1 MQTLKV
7 AKDLCVKMRLI
18 FFGRIKTTKIIV
30 CKMGIRLF
38 YADFK
43 KYKRFY
49 VNELRF
55 FFGEL
60 KLLNNCLK
68 MRVRLFYADLKLQ
81 KIHV

>member
-1 MQTLKV
+1 MIAYKMRIRLSYAELK
-7 AKDLCVKMRLI
+7 AQKDLCVKMRLI

-49 VNELRF
+49 VNKLRF
-55 FFGEL
+55 FWGI
-60 KLLNNCLK
+60 KTIK
-68 MRVRLFYADLKLQ
+68 
-81 KIHV
+81 